1 MTTHHTTLLRPR
13 GAEPQAVFFDLD
25 GTLADTATDL
35 SIPINAMRADRSL
48 PPLPLADLRPFAS
61 MGARGLIAKGFGIDR
76 EDARFAAMRDE
87 FLARYEA
94 GICVQTRVFDGMHTV
109 LDALEARGIA
119 WGVVSNKVEK
129 YVRPILIAL
138 NLLERSR
145 AVVGGDTA
153 GAAKP
158 DPAPLF
164 YATRVA
170 GVHPAH
176 CVYVGD
182 DERDVQ
188 AGKAAGMLTV
198 AAAYGYCGADDPP
211 HAWGATATI
220 DSPSELVALLGLGGR
235 DRSV

>member
-1 MTTHHTTLLRPR
+1 MTQHRRALLQPH
-13 GAEPQAVFFDLD
+13 GLPPQAVFFDLD

-35 SIPINAMRADRSL
+35 SAPINAMRADRGL
-48 PPLPLADLRPFAS
+48 APLPLVELRPFAS
-61 MGARGLIAKGFGIDR
+61 MGARGLIGKGFGIAKEDDR
-76 EDARFAAMRDE
+76 FPALRDE

-94 GICVQTRVFDGMHTV
+94 AICVQTRLFDGMHEV
-109 LDALEARGIA
+109 IDALDARAIGWGI
-119 WGVVSNKVEK
+119 VSNKVEK
-129 YVRPILIAL
+129 YVRPILAQL
-138 NLLERSR
+138 GLVSRCR

-153 GAAKP
+153 GAPKP

-170 GVHPAH
+170 GVHPRH

-188 AGKAAGMLTV
+188 AGHAAGMLTV

-211 HAWGATATI
+211 AAWGATATI
-220 DSPSELVALLGLGGR
+220 DKPIELIALLDL
-235 DRSV
+235 